1 MTRAFTCPSCG
12 APNTFQSSASVLGV
26 CSYCRATILRRDI
39 DLENLG
45 RMAELQQDGSPLQL
59 KAEGSYRS
67 VHFSVVG
74 RIQIRYEQGLWNEWY
89 LLLDDNRAGWL
100 GEAQG
105 TYAVSF
111 LTTVT
116 EPIPAFDALRPGLRL
131 TLAGRPF
138 QVTDVE
144 RATCVAGEGELPVV
158 VGGGYPAPVA
168 DLAGS
173 GAAFATIDYSEER
186 PLVFIG
192 EYVEFDDLHLS
203 GLRHFDG
210 W

>member
-1 MTRAFTCPSCG
+1 MKKTFNCPSCG
-12 APNTFQSSASVLGV
+12 APNTFQSSVSVLAV
-26 CSYCRATILRRDI
+26 CAYCRATILRRDL

-45 RMAELQQDGSPLQL
+45 RMADLQEDSSPLQL
-59 KAEGSYRS
+59 KAEGRYRS

-74 RIQIRYEQGLWNEWY
+74 RIQLRYERGLWNEWY
-89 LLLDDNRAGWL
+89 LLFDDNRAGWL

-105 TYAVSF
+105 TFAVSF
-111 LTTVT
+111 VAAVK
-116 EPIPAFDALRPGLRL
+116 EPIPAFDALRPGQAVALG
-131 TLAGRPF
+131 GRRF
-138 QVTDVE
+138 TVTNVE
-144 RATCVAGEGELPVV
+144 RATCVAGEGELPFV

-168 DLAGS
+168 DLAG
-173 GAAFATIDYSEER
+173 GGPAFATLDYSEDH
-186 PLVFIG
+186 PLVFVG